1 LAIPAHVFVKID
13 RYWAIAKESRLR
25 NSPAASAAGGRFTA
39 RKEDVPEVF
48 RTSSPW
54 RPRTI

>member
-25 NSPAASAAGGRFTA
+25 NSPAASAAGGRLTA
-39 RKEDVPEVF
+39 LKDD
-48 RTSSPW
+48 S
-54 RPRTI
+54 